1 MTDWLAGEIAAI
13 GGVDIRTA
21 YRGVYFTASEKV
33 YYAVHLH
40 LRMAARI
47 LRILKDIPA
56 GAPNIVFSKAR
67 QIRFDR
73 LFEARLPVVIE
84 VASATGNQEGDGELP
99 AHLIGS
105 KLREAINDSFRFH
118 LKVEPNQS
126 SRDARVGVRGFLH
139 RRRLMVSLDTSLEA
153 LHRRGVREAG
163 HPAPLKETL
172 AAALLAV
179 CGFDGTTPF
188 YDPMC
193 GSGTIAIEAAQ
204 IATGTAPLLHR
215 QRGGFG
221 FEHLLDFNEPLW
233 EELLAEAR
241 AGRHAPQAGVFMSDI
256 EPEYVALARRIADN
270 AGVGGVIEARE
281 RDFFSSSR
289 PAESGT
295 MIMNIPY
302 GLRLADQDVS
312 PAFMAALGD
321 HLKSAFKGWR
331 CGVLASV
338 SAPLKAIGLRPDLQ
352 ATFLNGLIPV
362 KLVVFDMY

>member
-1 MTDWLAGEIAAI
+1 
-13 GGVDIRTA
+13 
-21 YRGVYFTASEKV
+21 
-33 YYAVHLH
+33 
-40 LRMAARI
+40 
-47 LRILKDIPA
+47 
-56 GAPNIVFSKAR
+56 
-67 QIRFDR
+67 
-73 LFEARLPVVIE
+73 
-84 VASATGNQEGDGELP
+84 
-99 AHLIGS
+99 
-105 KLREAINDSFRFH
+105 
-118 LKVEPNQS
+118 
-126 SRDARVGVRGFLH
+126 
-139 RRRLMVSLDTSLEA
+139 
-153 LHRRGVREAG
+153 
-163 HPAPLKETL
+163 
-172 AAALLAV
+172 
-179 CGFDGTTPF
+179 
-188 YDPMC
+188 
-193 GSGTIAIEAAQ
+193 
-204 IATGTAPLLHR
+204 
-215 QRGGFG
+215 
-221 FEHLLDFNEPLW
+221 
-233 EELLAEAR
+233 
-241 AGRHAPQAGVFMSDI
+241 MSDI